1 MVGNLLTE
9 HARLVM
15 RSLADA
21 GVRDVVVSPGS
32 RSTPFVVA
40 AVREPRLRCHGIVDE
55 RAAAF
60 FALGQARVTGRPSV
74 LLCTSGSAAA
84 HYLPAIVEAAM
95 AYVPLLVLT
104 ADRPPELHD
113 CHAPQTI
120 DQTKI
125 YGGHVRAFF
134 DLVPQPTED
143 ALRAARRVSSQATF
157 ATRWPVPGP
166 VHLNARAAKPLEP
179 AAATTTEEEAF
190 AELARRVVDE
200 PITATSPARAIPTGD
215 GVTHAAVLLRAA
227 RRGLIVCGPA
237 PLDHGGAR
245 EAVAALSRATG
256 FPVWAEATSQARFS
270 GAIEH
275 QADAYDWLLRAPALR
290 DRVMPDFVVQIGAPP
305 ISSAWEARCRAV
317 PRLVLAA
324 HGWQDP
330 WSSARAIL
338 FGDVDASAR
347 AIAAAL
353 GESSG
358 PGEYAETLGAAN
370 ARAWDVVE
378 RALVEGAFHEG
389 VAVREIIARAPQ
401 GSLLSLGNS
410 LAVRLVDSYCKQRA
424 SELGVLSQRGASGID
439 GLVAG
444 AVGAS
449 LASDRPVTLLLGDV
463 SLLHDLGSLSLARRA
478 RTPLAVVVLNNG
490 GGRIFEQLPIA
501 KTSGIEREI
510 LDLTITPHEEDFAKA
525 AALYGVPHARAASA
539 PELASAL
546 EAAYATAG
554 PTLIEVAL
562 APHGAAEAQA
572 RIVAALG

>member
-1 MVGNLLTE
+1 
-9 HARLVM
+9 
-15 RSLADA
+15 
-21 GVRDVVVSPGS
+21 
-32 RSTPFVVA
+32 
-40 AVREPRLRCHGIVDE
+40 
-55 RAAAF
+55 
-60 FALGQARVTGRPSV
+60 
-74 LLCTSGSAAA
+74 
-84 HYLPAIVEAAM
+84 M

-120 DQTKI
+120 DQTKM

-143 ALRAARRVSSQATF
+143 ALRAARRVSAQATL

-179 AAATTTEEEAF
+179 AVATTTEEKAF
-190 AELARRVVDE
+190 ADVAQRVADE
-200 PITATSPARAIPTGD
+200 PITAAFASRAIPSD
-215 GVTHAAVLLRAA
+215 DAVAHAAALCRSA
-227 RRGLIVCGPA
+227 RRGLVVCGPA
-237 PLDHGGAR
+237 PLERGAAR
-245 EAVAALSRATG
+245 EAVATLSRATG

-290 DRVMPDFVVQIGAPP
+290 DRAMPDFVVQIGAPP

-317 PRLVLAA
+317 PRVVLAA

-338 FGDVDASAR
+338 PGDVDASAR

-353 GESSG
+353 GDARG
-358 PGEYAETLGAAN
+358 PRDYAETLNAAN
-370 ARAWDVVE
+370 ARAWDVVD
-378 RALVEGAFHEG
+378 RALADGAFHEG
-389 VAVREIIARAPQ
+389 VAVRELVARAPK

-424 SELGVLSQRGASGID
+424 SDLDVLSQRGASGID

-463 SLLHDLGSLSLARRA
+463 SLLHDLGSLALARRA
-478 RTPLAVVVLNNG
+478 RAPLVVVVLNNG

-510 LDLTITPHEEDFAKA
+510 LDLTITPHQEDFGKA
-525 AALYGVPHARAASA
+525 AALYELPHARVAST

-546 EAAYATAG
+546 DAAYARTG
-554 PTLIEVAL
+554 PSVVEVML

-572 RIVAALG
+572 RIVAALGES